1 MDLLSGVKSLNC
13 GHPGK
18 PMIDDVIIQ
27 SVESMELTDG
37 KRAVKDDVRNEE
49 DVGCHQTEAR
59 LTSFL
64 TSF

>member
-1 MDLLSGVKSLNC
+1 MDLLSGAKSLNC
-13 GHPGK
+13 GHPAK

-27 SVESMELTDG
+27 SVESMESADG
-37 KRAVKDDVRNEE
+37 KRAVQDDVRNEE
-49 DVGCHQTEAR
+49 DIGCHQTITR